1 MASRTPDEIRA
12 SIEANRQQLAVSLG
26 KLREEVIELSD
37 WRKQLIAHQEQI
49 LIGAG
54 VAGFVLG
61 GGIAAVGSLLFGGR
75 RRRRLKG
82 TSLTN
87 AAIASA
93 AGSLANVAD
102 SIAASAAEAAT
113 D

>member
-12 SIEANRQQLAVSLG
+12 SIEENRQQLAVSLE
-26 KLREEVIELSD
+26 KLRGEVVELAD
-37 WRKQLIAHQEQI
+37 WRKQLVAHQEQV

-75 RRRRLKG
+75 RRRRRR
-82 TSLTN
+82 TAIAN

-93 AGSLANVAD
+93 AGSIANVAE
-102 SIAASAAEAAT
+102 SIAASAGE
-113 D
+113 

>member
-1 MASRTPDEIRA
+1 MASRTPEEIRA
-12 SIEANRQQLAVSLG
+12 SIEENRQQLAVSLE
-26 KLREEVIELSD
+26 KLRGEVVELSD
-37 WRKQLIAHQEQI
+37 WRRQLVAHQEQI

-75 RRRRLKG
+75 RRRNRRA
-82 TSLTN
+82 SLTN

-93 AGSLANVAD
+93 AGSIANVAD
-102 SIAASAAEAAT
+102 SIAASATES
-113 D
+113 